1 MGHYKSNLR
10 DIEFNLF
17 ELLRRQDV
25 LGAEPFLEFDEETA
39 RGILD
44 EVNRLA
50 TGPLAASFA
59 EADRNPPEFDP
70 ATGSVHI
77 PEGLKKSFR
86 ALADAEWFRLDLPP
100 ELGGSRAP
108 RSLAWSV
115 AELILGANPAV
126 WMYSGGPTF
135 AQVLWRLGT
144 PEQKRFAE
152 QAIERGWTATM
163 VLTEPDAGSDVGAGR
178 TRAFRQPDGTWRQ
191 AVHHQRRARHGGE
204 HLPPRAG
211 APRGTRSRHQGAVH
225 VPGAQIPGRRRRQP
239 G

>member
-1 MGHYKSNLR
+1 MACYRRVGPGAGTVVRRRRAVREKAEPMGHYKSNLR

-17 ELLRRQDV
+17 ELFRRQDV
-25 LGAEPFLEFDEETA
+25 LGAEPFPDIDEETA

-70 ATGSVHI
+70 ATGTVRV

-100 ELGGSRAP
+100 ELGGSLAP
-108 RSLAWSV
+108 RPLAWSV

-126 WMYSGGPTF
+126 WMYSGGPTIG
-135 AQVLWRLGT
+135 QVLWRLGP
-144 PEQKRFAE
+144 PEEK
-152 QAIERGWTATM
+152 G
-163 VLTEPDAGSDVGAGR
+163 
-178 TRAFRQPDGTWRQ
+178 
-191 AVHHQRRARHGGE
+191 
-204 HLPPRAG
+204 RAG
-211 APRGTRSRHQGAVH
+211 PGSVRRGAATTAAPEA
-225 VPGAQIPGRRRRQP
+225 
-239 G
+239 